1 MSFGLT
7 NAHVFDEFGVYAR
20 IGEVRGGVHR

>member
-7 NAHVFDEFGVYAR
+7 NAHVFDEFGVYAG
-20 IGEVRGGVHR
+20 IGQVHGGVHR